1 MIRLSLAQVTRFSKV
16 RSRWLQWGADYEL
29 NQKKSK
35 KIQGSFAVQIFFAI
49 ANSTIKLSVLC
60 FYHRI
65 FPFRRVT
72 IIGSLLGLF
81 IIAWCIT
88 YFALIVFNCRPI
100 RYFWDKSIP
109 GGKCIG
115 DGYLES
121 YLLGAGNIVTDIA
134 VLALPIPWLVRLK
147 LGRGKK
153 MALIATFVIGSL

>member
-1 MIRLSLAQVTRFSKV
+1 MTI
-16 RSRWLQWGADYEL
+16 
-29 NQKKSK
+29 
-35 KIQGSFAVQIFFAI
+35 I
-49 ANSTIKLSVLC
+49 ASVL
-60 FYHRI
+60 
-65 FPFRRVT
+65 
-72 IIGSLLGLF
+72 GAF

-88 YFALIVFNCRPI
+88 YLALIVFNCRPI

-134 VLALPIPWLVRLK
+134 VLVLPIPWLVRLK

-153 MALIATFVIGSL
+153 MALIVTFVIGSL

>member
-1 MIRLSLAQVTRFSKV
+1 MIKLSLAQVTRFSKV
-16 RSRWLQWGADYEL
+16 RSRWFQWDAGYEL
-29 NQKKSK
+29 NQKKK
-35 KIQGSFAVQIFFAI
+35 KNQGSFAVQIFFAI

-81 IIAWCIT
+81 VIAWCIT
-88 YFALIVFNCRPI
+88 YLALIVFNCKPI

-115 DGYLES
+115 DGFLES
-121 YLLGAGNIVTDIA
+121 YLLGAANIVTDIA
-134 VLALPIPWLVRLK
+134 VLALPIPWLLRLK